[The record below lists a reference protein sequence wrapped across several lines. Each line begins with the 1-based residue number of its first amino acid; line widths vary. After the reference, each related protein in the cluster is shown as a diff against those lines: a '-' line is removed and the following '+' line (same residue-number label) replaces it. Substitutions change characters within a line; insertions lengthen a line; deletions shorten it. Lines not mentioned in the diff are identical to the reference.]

1 MHGLYHGDLAFAN
14 WNSVDLIWGVG
25 VYACMTSFQEY
36 LQHGNAWLFI
46 PAAIALGA
54 LHGLEPG
61 HSKTL
66 MAAFIVAIRGTIKQ
80 AVLLG
85 VSATISH
92 TAIIWILALI
102 GLHYAGQFNVETT
115 EPYFQVATGVIVI
128 GMAAWMFARTRRE
141 QRNATDHHHTH
152 DHGPRGAHG
161 GVLVQADVN
170 QQMEISVFETDVPP
184 RFRLYFYDQASQ
196 ILAPPVANL
205 IQLET
210 SRPDGSTQLFE
221 FVSKQDYLESSSDIP
236 EPHEFN
242 VSVMLAG
249 SVACHSK
256 FEEDHHHH
264 SHDDMSPEYQD
275 AHEREHAEELQ
286 KRFANR
292 QVTTGQLIL
301 FGLTGGLLP
310 CPSAFAVLLICLQ
323 LKQFTL
329 GFALVLA
336 FSLGLA
342 ITLVTVGSLAA
353 FSVHHA
359 SKRFKGLG
367 ELARKAPYVSST
379 VMVLIGLFVGLQGL
393 KHLLDR

>member
-1 MHGLYHGDLAFAN
+1 
-14 WNSVDLIWGVG
+14 
-25 VYACMTSFQEY
+25 MTSFNDY

-46 PAAIALGA
+46 PAAIVLGA

-102 GLHYAGQFNVETT
+102 GLHYAGRFNVETT

-141 QRNATDHHHTH
+141 QTKAADHHHTH
-152 DHGPRGAHG
+152 DHGPQGRHG
-161 GVLVQADVN
+161 GPLLNTGENEQI
-170 QQMEISVFETDVPP
+170 EISVFESGVPP
-184 RFRLYFYDQASQ
+184 RFRLYFYDLKNQS
-196 ILAPPVANL
+196 LKPPSADT
-205 IQLET
+205 IHLET
-210 SRPDGSTQLFE
+210 SRADGSKQLFE
-221 FVSKQDYLESSSDIP
+221 FVSKQDYLESTSDIP
-236 EPHEFN
+236 EPHEFQ
-242 VSVMLAG
+242 VTLKLACG
-249 SVACHSK
+249 VTYHTK
-256 FEEDHHHH
+256 FVEDHHHH
-264 SHDDMSPEYQD
+264 SHDNTSAEYQD
-275 AHEREHAEELQ
+275 AHEREHAMDLE

-310 CPSAFAVLLICLQ
+310 CPSAFAVLVICLQ

-329 GFALVLA
+329 GFAIVLA

-353 FSVHHA
+353 FSVRHA
-359 SKRFKGLG
+359 SKHFKGFG
-367 ELARKAPYVSST
+367 EIARKAPYVSST
-379 VMVLIGLFVGLQGL
+379 VMVLIGLLVAVQGL
-393 KHLLDR
+393 KHLMQR

>member
-1 MHGLYHGDLAFAN
+1 
-14 WNSVDLIWGVG
+14 
-25 VYACMTSFQEY
+25 MTSFNEY
-36 LQHGNAWLFI
+36 LAHGNAWLFL
-46 PAAIALGA
+46 PGAILLGA

-66 MAAFIVAIRGTIKQ
+66 MAAFIVAIRGTVKQ

-102 GLHYAGQFNVETT
+102 GLHYAGRFNVETT

-141 QRNATDHHHTH
+141 QRAAAEHPHVH
-152 DHGPRGAHG
+152 DHGPYGPHG
-161 GVLVQADVN
+161 GVLVQPFAN
-170 QQMEISVFETDVPP
+170 QRLEISVFETDVPP
-184 RFRLYFYDQASQ
+184 RFRLYFYNQTNQ
-196 ILAPPVANL
+196 ILPPPAADQ
-205 IQLET
+205 IQLDT
-210 SRPDGSTQLFE
+210 LRPDGSKQRFE
-221 FVSKQDYLESSSDIP
+221 FVTKGDYLESTANIP

-242 VSVMLAG
+242 VTVKLG
-249 SVACHSK
+249 KVTCRTE
-256 FEEDHHHH
+256 FIEDHHHH
-264 SHDDMSPEYQD
+264 GPDVVSAEYQD
-275 AHEREHAEELQ
+275 AHEREHAMELE

-292 QVTTGQLIL
+292 RVTTGQLII

-310 CPSAFAVLLICLQ
+310 CPSAFAVLVICLQ

-329 GFALVLA
+329 GFAIVLA

-353 FSVHHA
+353 FSVRHA
-359 SKRFKGLG
+359 SKRFKGFG
-367 ELARKAPYVSST
+367 ELARKAPYVSSS
-379 VMVLIGLFVGLQGL
+379 VMVLIGLYLALNGFRGLA
-393 KHLLDR
+393 H

>member
-1 MHGLYHGDLAFAN
+1 
-14 WNSVDLIWGVG
+14 
-25 VYACMTSFQEY
+25 MTSFSEY
-36 LQHGNAWLFI
+36 LAHGNAWLFI
-46 PAAIALGA
+46 PGAILLGA

-128 GMAAWMFARTRRE
+128 GMAVWMFARTRRE
-141 QRNATDHHHTH
+141 QRSAAEHHHSN
-152 DHGPRGAHG
+152 DHEPRGAHD
-161 GVLVQADVN
+161 GVLVQTGAN
-170 QQMEISVFETDVPP
+170 EQMEISVFETNVPP
-184 RFRLYFYDQASQ
+184 RFRLYLYDRASQ
-196 ILAPPVANL
+196 ILMPPVAGT
-205 IQLET
+205 IHLET
-210 SRPDGSTQLFE
+210 SRPGGRKQLFE
-221 FVSKQDYLESSSDIP
+221 FVSKQDYLESTSDVP
-236 EPHEFN
+236 EPHEFD
-242 VSVMLAG
+242 VAVKLAG
-249 SVACHSK
+249 SVTCHAK
-256 FEEDHHHH
+256 FVEDHHHH
-264 SHDDMSPEYQD
+264 SHDGASAEYED
-275 AHEREHAEELQ
+275 AHEREHAMDLQ

-310 CPSAFAVLLICLQ
+310 CPSAFAVLVICLQ

-329 GFALVLA
+329 GFAIVLA

-353 FSVHHA
+353 FSVRHA
-359 SKRFKGLG
+359 SKHFKGFG
-367 ELARKAPYVSST
+367 EFARKAPYVSST
-379 VMVLIGLFVGLQGL
+379 VMVLIGLYVAVAGFRGLL
-393 KHLLDR
+393 R

>member
-1 MHGLYHGDLAFAN
+1 
-14 WNSVDLIWGVG
+14 
-25 VYACMTSFQEY
+25 MTSFNEY
-36 LQHGNAWLFI
+36 LAHGNAWLFI
-46 PAAIALGA
+46 PGAVLLGA

-85 VSATISH
+85 VAATISH

-128 GMAAWMFARTRRE
+128 GMAAWMFARTWRE
-141 QRNATDHHHTH
+141 QCAAAEHHHGH
-152 DHGPRGAHG
+152 YREPHGAHG
-161 GVLVQADVN
+161 GILVNGGAN
-170 QQMEISVFETDVPP
+170 EQMEISVFETGVPP
-184 RFRLYFYDQASQ
+184 RFRLYLYDNANQ
-196 ILAPPVANL
+196 LLMPPAANT

-210 SRPDGSTQLFE
+210 SRPDGSKQLFE
-221 FVSKQDYLESSSDIP
+221 FVSKQDYLESTADIP
-236 EPHEFN
+236 EPHEFD
-242 VSVMLAG
+242 VTVKLAG
-249 SVACHSK
+249 RVTCHAK
-256 FEEDHHHH
+256 FVEDHHHH
-264 SHDDMSPEYQD
+264 SHNSASLEYQD
-275 AHEREHAEELQ
+275 AHEQEHAMDLQ

-292 QVTTGQLIL
+292 RVTTGQLIL

-310 CPSAFAVLLICLQ
+310 CPSAFAVLVICLQ

-329 GFALVLA
+329 GFAIVLA

-353 FSVHHA
+353 FSVRHA
-359 SKRFKGLG
+359 SKRFKGFG
-367 ELARKAPYVSST
+367 ELTRKAPYISST
-379 VMVLIGLFVGLQGL
+379 VMVLIGLYVAAQGVQS
-393 KHLLDR
+393 LLR